1 MVKYTRS
8 TKTVTRNKY
17 TQNSMKLKGGRP
29 KKNNKII
36 NVAKY
41 MPQIRNVAKR
51 QLIIGQLDQLKSNLD
66 NVKVSNAELHYAIDQ
81 IKKDFLLVVNQR

>member
-1 MVKYTRS
+1 MKS
-8 TKTVTRNKY
+8 LKTSKGA
-17 TQNSMKLKGGRP
+17 KKGGRP
-29 KKNNKII
+29 KKNNKVI

-66 NVKVSNAELHYAIDQ
+66 NAKVSNAELHYAIDQ
-81 IKKDFLLVVNQR
+81 IKKDFLLVI

>member
-17 TQNSMKLKGGRP
+17 TLNSMKLKGGRP

-41 MPQIRNVAKR
+41 MPQIKNVAKR
-51 QLIIGQLDQLKSNLD
+51 QLIIGQLDQLKNMNGNITGVEERAKLI
-66 NVKVSNAELHYAIDQ
+66 EQ
-81 IKKDFLLVVNQR
+81 IKKDFILVINQR